1 VVRGRRARPGPRL
14 PPGPA
19 QGRGA
24 TPRTAGAAGCSPTGG
39 RSAAGGPAP
48 GRDAPGWPATV
59 VLQDILGATGRR
71 LTEEIRDRRAL
82 ATAIGPTY
90 AVVSDA
96 GAFSVAATTQPG
108 NVEAVLGLALAE
120 IRRLRDGQ
128 VTDEDVGTSLRARRL
143 ASGSRVK

>member
-1 VVRGRRARPGPRL
+1 MSRQSRLAEVRLGW
-14 PPGPA
+14 
-19 QGRGA
+19 
-24 TPRTAGAAGCSPTGG
+24 
-39 RSAAGGPAP
+39 PAP
-48 GRDAPGWPATV
+48 GRDAPDWPAMV

-82 ATAIGPTY
+82 ATAIGPNY
-90 AVVSDA
+90 SVFRDA
-96 GAFSVAATTQPG
+96 GALSVAATTQPG